1 MRQRLST
8 APTLDGMGTGIGFIF
23 AAVLL
28 VALTAVFIVLYVKFR
43 GKRIVTC
50 PETHEPV
57 STEVNAALAA
67 GTWLVTQPRF
77 VVTACSRWPER
88 AGCDQACAPQIEA
101 DAEGTRVRDI
111 VTHWYTERTCV
122 YCAKPIDDIGG
133 LVNPALLTSD
143 GELREWVDVA
153 AEDLPQYLASAVAV
167 CATCELAED
176 FRRRFPERVSDR
188 ETTPLRKSIA
198 VPKDT
203 DRNGKALSS
212 SAVY

>member
-1 MRQRLST
+1 
-8 APTLDGMGTGIGFIF
+8 MGTGIGFIF

-28 VALTAVFIVLYVKFR
+28 VALTAVFIALYLKFR

-101 DAEGTRVRDI
+101 DADGTRVRDI
-111 VTHWYTERTCV
+111 VTDWYTERTCV
-122 YCAKPIDDIGG
+122 YCKKPIEDLRGAIAPG
-133 LVNPALLTSD
+133 LLSAD
-143 GELREWVDVA
+143 GKLHEWSEIP
-153 AEDLPQYLASAVAV
+153 AEDIPLTLAGSVAV
-167 CATCELAED
+167 CARCELAED
-176 FRRRFPERVSDR
+176 FRRRFPNRVLDRFDTRYETRPETRPEIQLHSDA
-188 ETTPLRKSIA
+188 I
-198 VPKDT
+198 
-203 DRNGKALSS
+203 
-212 SAVY
+212 Y